1 MRNLLPYLFIIIP
14 VALLIGLGIF
24 PLVYAVWMSLHWWP
38 MAPYRP
44 ITFVGGGNY
53 VEFVTARHFWEYI
66 RITLTYTGLCLGL
79 QFFIGLGL
87 ALLTRS
93 GGKLI
98 SPMRVLFTIPILMAP
113 VAAGLIWRFLL
124 NELYGPLYILMR
136 DFGIL
141 IRWNDPTP
149 ALFWVIIADT
159 WQWMPF
165 MFLVLLSGIYSIP
178 KSLYEAAAIDG
189 ASGWQEIRYIIL
201 PNLKRITLVLL
212 LLRGSLVFAELDKI
226 YVITGGGP
234 GRATM
239 TLAYAAFQSAFQA
252 WELGM
257 AAAICFIIV
266 IIVNILFVAFMRL
279 LREKR

>member
-1 MRNLLPYLFIIIP
+1 MKNLLPYLFIIIP
-14 VALLIGLGIF
+14 VAILIGLGIF
-24 PLVYAVWMSLHWWP
+24 PLAYAFWMGLHWWP

-44 ITFVGGGNY
+44 ITFVGAGNY
-53 VEFVTARHFWEYI
+53 VEFLTGRYFWEYV
-66 RITLTYTGLCLGL
+66 RITLTYVGLCLGF
-79 QFFIGLGL
+79 QYFIGLGL

-93 GGKLI
+93 GGRLI
-98 SPMRVLFTIPILMAP
+98 SGMRVLFTIPILMAP

-124 NELYGPLYILMR
+124 NPLYGPLAIMMS
-136 DFGIL
+136 DNGIH
-141 IRWNDPTP
+141 INWNDPTP

-178 KSLYEAAAIDG
+178 RQLYEAASVDG

-201 PNLKRITLVLL
+201 PFLKRITAVLL
-212 LLRGSLVFAELDKI
+212 LLRGTLVFSELDKI
-226 YVITGGGP
+226 FVITGGGP

-239 TLAYAAFQSAFQA
+239 TFTYAAFQSAFGA

-257 AAAICFIIV
+257 AAAICFIVV
-266 IIVNILFVAFMRL
+266 IIVNVVFVAFMRFM
-279 LREKR
+279 KVA